1 MFVGH
6 FVTTIILN
14 RKQFDFFVSD
24 KPLSR
29 YHMAH
34 PSTSNLWCCIQ
45 LRFSYIKI
53 DKLNKKIFFS
63 HFLTL
68 FIKPNN
74 FHIYIFHGMLRKK
87 FTKIAFFLA
96 P

>member
-1 MFVGH
+1 MAYLVA
-6 FVTTIILN
+6 TIILN
-14 RKQFDFFVSD
+14 RKHFDFFVSD
-24 KPLSR
+24 KPLPR

-45 LRFSYIKI
+45 LRFSYIIIEKI
-53 DKLNKKIFFS
+53 KEIFFFL

-74 FHIYIFHGMLRKK
+74 FHIRIFHSML
-87 FTKIAFFLA
+87 TKNSQK
-96 P
+96 